1 MGGGWHGG
9 SAPTEKGNVID
20 ARYFEPTTVDE
31 ACQVLSEYGRGAMVV
46 AGGQSAMLRLRSLLL
61 SPQALVNVLNVAG
74 LNGIEVN
81 NGTGL
86 TIGALV
92 TLRDLEKS
100 PLVQQRCPVLHEAV
114 STVSDVQI
122 RNAAT
127 VGGHLGTAHPASD
140 ILPVL
145 IALNATV
152 TVRSAS
158 SSRTIAVESFI
169 ADAFR
174 TTLEPNELI
183 TQVDIPPQPA
193 RTGSELKRS
202 FSGYARF
209 SLRDGDFPIVGAAAT
224 VTLGEDGVCREARL
238 VLTSVAP
245 TPVRAAAAEQRLVG
259 SSLNE
264 EVIRDAARIA
274 SEEINPTGEVM
285 ASADYEKH
293 LVGVMA
299 RYALE
304 KAASRA
310 G

>member
-1 MGGGWHGG
+1 
-9 SAPTEKGNVID
+9 
-20 ARYFEPTTVDE
+20 
-31 ACQVLSEYGRGAMVV
+31 VLSEYGGGAMVV
-46 AGGQSAMLRLRSLLL
+46 AGGQSVMLRLRSLLL

-100 PLVQQRCPVLHEAV
+100 PLVQQRCPALHEAV
-114 STVSDVQI
+114 STVSDVQV

-152 TVRSAS
+152 SVRSAS
-158 SSRTIAVESFI
+158 GSRTMAVESCI

-193 RTGSELKRS
+193 RTGS
-202 FSGYARF
+202 GYARF
-209 SLRDGDFPIVGAAAT
+209 SLRDGDFPIVGAAAAVT
-224 VTLGEDGVCREARL
+224 VGEDGVCREARL

-245 TPVRAAAAEQRLVG
+245 MPVRAAQAEQRLVG
-259 SSLNE
+259 SALTE
-264 EVIRDAARIA
+264 AVIRDAARIA
-274 SEEINPTGEVM
+274 SDEINPTGEVM

-304 KAASRA
+304 KAAKRIA
-310 G
+310 WNVKREV

>member
-1 MGGGWHGG
+1 M
-9 SAPTEKGNVID
+9 A
-20 ARYFEPTTVDE
+20 
-31 ACQVLSEYGRGAMVV
+31 
-46 AGGQSAMLRLRSLLL
+46 
-61 SPQALVNVLNVAG
+61 
-74 LNGIEVN
+74 
-81 NGTGL
+81 
-86 TIGALV
+86 
-92 TLRDLEKS
+92 
-100 PLVQQRCPVLHEAV
+100 
-114 STVSDVQI
+114 TVSDVQV

-145 IALNATV
+145 MALNATV
-152 TVRSAS
+152 TARNVNG
-158 SSRTIAVESFI
+158 SRTMAVESFI

-174 TTLEPNELI
+174 TTLQPTELI
-183 TQVDIPPQPA
+183 TQIDIPPQPA
-193 RTGSELKRS
+193 RTG
-202 FSGYARF
+202 SGYARF

-245 TPVRAAAAEQRLVG
+245 TPVRAAAAEQRLGG
-259 SSLNE
+259 STLTE
-264 EVIRDAARIA
+264 EIIREAARIA
-274 SEEINPTGEVM
+274 SEEINPLGEIM

-304 KAASRA
+304 KAASRV

>member
-1 MGGGWHGG
+1 M
-9 SAPTEKGNVID
+9 ID

-31 ACQVLSEYGRGAMVV
+31 ACQVLSEYGGGAMVV
-46 AGGQSAMLRLRSLLL
+46 AGGQSVMLRLRSLLL

-100 PLVQQRCPVLHEAV
+100 PLVQQRCPALHEAV
-114 STVSDVQI
+114 STVSDVQV

-152 TVRSAS
+152 SVRSAS
-158 SSRTIAVESFI
+158 GSRTMAVESCI

-193 RTGSELKRS
+193 RTGS
-202 FSGYARF
+202 GYARF
-209 SLRDGDFPIVGAAAT
+209 SLRDGDFPIVGAAAAVT
-224 VTLGEDGVCREARL
+224 VGEDGVCREARL

-245 TPVRAAAAEQRLVG
+245 TPVRAAQAEQRLVG
-259 SSLNE
+259 SALTE
-264 EVIRDAARIA
+264 AVIRDAARIA
-274 SEEINPTGEVM
+274 SDEINPTGEVM

-304 KAASRA
+304 KAAKRIA
-310 G
+310 WNVKREV